1 MRGEMANSPRR
12 TAAVKIGSTSVAVL
26 VADRMAEPL
35 FQHLWVLGLM
45 DVPDPQERLAP
56 ILQQLAS
63 ELGPATLVG
72 VGEVGRRRPELTG
85 WLQTQRWP
93 VWQLSGREEARCAW
107 WGVQA
112 GLRQAATVIDVGG
125 GSTEVS
131 DGTDAVSWPFGAAAP
146 PTTDTWTVPPGLT
159 ARARRLV
166 AVGGTARAL
175 ATIAGQEARLA
186 RAQLAA
192 WTQHPDD
199 LIRLG
204 AGHRVEPARRSLLP
218 GGVRSLLCT
227 LTLLGADGVEV
238 SDAGLLQGLWL
249 AARLGRMA
257 HAR

>member
-45 DVPDPQERLAP
+45 DAPDPQERLAP

-63 ELGPATLVG
+63 EVGPATLVG

-85 WLQTQRWP
+85 WLETQRWP
-93 VWQLSGREEARCAW
+93 VWQLSGREEARCTW

-112 GLRQAATVIDVGG
+112 GLQQAATVIDVGG

-131 DGTDAVSWPFGAAAP
+131 DGTDAVSWPYGAAAP
-146 PTTDTWTVPPGLT
+146 PTTDSWAVPPGLT
-159 ARARRLV
+159 ARVHHLV

-175 ATIAGQEARLA
+175 ASIAHQEAMLS
-186 RAQLAA
+186 RAQLTAWVTAPEGLVRMGAA
-192 WTQHPDD
+192 HHV
-199 LIRLG
+199 
-204 AGHRVEPARRSLLP
+204 APARLPLLA
-218 GGVRSLLCT
+218 GGARSLLCT
-227 LTLLGADGVEV
+227 LTLLGADDVEV

-249 AARLGRMA
+249 AARLGRVP

>member
-26 VADRMAEPL
+26 VAHRMAEPL
-35 FQHLWVLGLM
+35 LLQTWVLSLM
-45 DVPDPQERLAP
+45 DAPDPVERLAP
-56 ILQQLAS
+56 ILRSLAS

-72 VGEVGRRRPELTG
+72 VGEVGRRRPELTD

-93 VWQLSGREEARCAW
+93 VWQLAGSEEARCAW

-112 GLRQAATVIDVGG
+112 DLREPATVVDVGG

-146 PTTDTWTVPPGLT
+146 PATDTWPVPPGLPV
-159 ARARRLV
+159 RARSLV

-175 ATIAGQEARLA
+175 AGIAGREGVLR

-192 WTQHPDD
+192 WMEHPED
-199 LIRLG
+199 LARL
-204 AGHRVEPARRSLLP
+204 AVAYRVDAARRPLLA

-227 LTLLGADGVEV
+227 LALLGADGVHV

-249 AARLGRMA
+249 AARLGRVP